1 MTLYEYFDP
10 IAIIHL
16 PDRRDRFQS
25 LSAELRDVG
34 IDIRQPKVQIPH
46 APVPSD
52 WDGWPSRGVYGNFL
66 SHLGILRQAL
76 RDGLQTIWVLEDDA
90 IFSRR
95 MRREQQTLVETLKG
109 REWDLCFFGH
119 SLTHELAEQPIG
131 FVAPNADFIWAHCYA
146 VHARVLPRL
155 VAYLEQAVVLPE
167 HHPEGSRLYIDGAF
181 TLFRRF
187 NPDVVA
193 LVYNPALSIQKGCT
207 SSLNDPKWYDT
218 VAVTRPLVSL
228 ARRARDHWWKLRA

>member
-1 MTLYEYFDP
+1 MSTVSRFGFAGLVTSQISCAEFPKGRSKYTLF
-10 IAIIHL
+10 
-16 PDRRDRFQS
+16 
-25 LSAELRDVG
+25 LSACG
-34 IDIRQPKVQIPH
+34 
-46 APVPSD
+46 
-52 WDGWPSRGVYGNFL
+52 
-66 SHLGILRQAL
+66 
-76 RDGLQTIWVLEDDA
+76 
-90 IFSRR
+90 
-95 MRREQQTLVETLKG
+95 
-109 REWDLCFFGH
+109 
-119 SLTHELAEQPIG
+119 
-131 FVAPNADFIWAHCYA
+131 
-146 VHARVLPRL
+146 RVLPSHTRAICEPPASAL
-155 VAYLEQAVVLPE
+155 PGVPDVDVDLEQAVALPE